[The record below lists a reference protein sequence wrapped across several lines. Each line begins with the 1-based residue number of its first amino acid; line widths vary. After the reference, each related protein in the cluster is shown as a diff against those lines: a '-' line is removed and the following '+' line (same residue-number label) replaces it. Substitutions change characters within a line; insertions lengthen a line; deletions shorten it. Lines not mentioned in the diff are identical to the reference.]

1 MKFDT
6 QIYEKLQEMDSRLK
20 KLDKMTLKDNRNDS
34 KKSLTK

>member
-20 KLDKMTLKDNRNDS
+20 KLDKMNLKDNRNDS